1 MAISSSSIASSST
14 LNTLRIEFNNLVTD
28 VTALES
34 GTISYTTL
42 NSTTLNSTIINV
54 KEDGTI
60 VFEGATDDDFETTL
74 IVVDPTA
81 DRTITFPNETGT
93 VHTSG
98 GDTTH
103 TNIIIADGANIGSA
117 SDTNAMSIS
126 SGGVVSITATTA
138 NTSTTD
144 GALTVGGGLGVAA
157 DVSIGDDLRLLSDS
171 VVLSFGADGDTT
183 LTHTD
188 GTGLTL
194 NSTNKLTFG
203 DAASFVQQSSN
214 GVLRIDGEATIDMNA
229 STAVLVS
236 NDLKLDS
243 DAAVLGFGADNDVT
257 LTHVHNVGLLFD
269 TDNQLR
275 FRDSAIKVYSSAD
288 GQLDIDADDEIELN
302 TTLLDVN
309 ANINASGTYTGAGLM
324 TTGGNIVIPDAGTIG
339 SATDTNAIGISSG
352 GVVSITATTA
362 STGSTDGALTVAGGM
377 GVAADLGVG
386 DDIFMLSDSAN
397 IFMGADAEV
406 SITHSHN
413 EGLILQHTPAGDNTP
428 MILQLKSGEA
438 ALTANE
444 VIASLEF
451 SGSDTSGTDATGVHA
466 GIHAIAEAE
475 FTSSANPTKL
485 VFTTGVSEAAEA
497 DATAKMTLSSAGL
510 LTIADDF
517 MIKDGGTIGVAST
530 NDAMTISSAGI
541 VTFKDDILI
550 KDGGTIGVASTV
562 DSITMASTGAVTF
575 KNDVTVSDD
584 LIVTGDFTVNGDTT
598 TINTTNKTIT
608 DATIEL
614 GNGTTGTPSNDG
626 GLIIERGDA
635 ANAFI
640 GFDESADKF
649 IVGTGTFTGATTGNL
664 SITAGALVCAGL
676 EASTVTASGIIKTD
690 DTTNATST
698 TDGSLQTD
706 GGLSVVLDAVFGDDV
721 KLLTDA
727 SVLSFGADSEIALTH
742 VHNTGLLLTDSG
754 GTPTL
759 QLHDANESIASDG
772 SKVIITSGGTA
783 FSLPTADGSNGQVL
797 KTNGSAVLSF
807 TDVTASSLAADDLAA
822 GDAAILLT
830 TSSGNITV
838 DAAAN
843 DTDIIFKGTDGG
855 ADTTFLTIDG
865 SDAGTLIANH
875 NLELGTDAS
884 AILFGADNEVTLTH
898 VADKGVALKHTAT
911 ADDKPIILT
920 LQTGETDIAADD
932 VIGQIDFQAPDE
944 GTGTDAIT
952 VCAGIAAISEGDF
965 AADNNA
971 TKLSF
976 KCGASEAA
984 TEKMSL
990 SSAGVLSIDSNL
1002 LLVDSAKAIFGAGSD
1017 LQIQHD
1023 GSDSYIQNSTG
1034 NLKLQ
1039 GKSGEDSVVIIPD
1052 GAVEI
1057 SHNNV
1062 KKFETTAAGVD
1073 VTGTL
1078 TPSGVITADAGV
1090 VVDNITIDG
1099 TEIDLS
1105 SGDLTIDVAGD
1116 IILDADGAQVRFQD
1130 ATTERFTFN
1139 LDATPELDVTGGNFT
1154 IHTNTSD
1161 ADFVVTGNDGGSAIT
1176 AMTLDMSAA
1185 GAATFNNDVTAFS
1198 DERLKRDIETIP
1210 NALDKVCQMR
1220 GVTFERIDDEGSRSM
1235 GVIAQEIEKIIPEVV
1250 REDSSEEKIKSVAYG
1265 NMVGVL
1271 IEAIKELKSE
1281 VEQLKNK

>member
-14 LNTLRIEFNNLVTD
+14 LNTLRTEFNNLVTD
-28 VTALES
+28 VTALEG

-42 NSTTLNSTIINV
+42 NTTTLNSTIINV

-74 IVVDPTA
+74 TVVDPTA

-138 NTSTTD
+138 NTSATD

-171 VVLSFGADGDTT
+171 VVLSFGADSDTT

-257 LTHVHNVGLLFD
+257 LTHVHNDGLLFN
-269 TDNQLR
+269 TDRQLQ
-275 FRDSAIKVYSSAD
+275 FRDSAIKLYSSAD
-288 GQLDIDADDEIELN
+288 GQLDIDADAEVEIN

-339 SATDTNAIGISSG
+339 SATDTNAISISSG
-352 GVVSITATTA
+352 GVVNITATTA

-428 MILQLKSGEA
+428 MILQLRSGEA

-451 SGSDTSGTDATGVHA
+451 SGLDDSGTDATGVHA

-614 GNGTTGTPSNDG
+614 GNGTSGTPSNDG

-664 SITAGALVCAGL
+664 SITTGTLVASL
-676 EASTVTASGIIKTD
+676 EAVTVTASGIIKTD

-807 TDVTASSLAADDLAA
+807 TDVTATSLAADDLAA
-822 GDAAILLT
+822 GDAAVVLT

-838 DAAAN
+838 DAAA
-843 DTDIIFKGTDGG
+843 DDSDIIFKGTDGG

-884 AILFGADNEVTLTH
+884 AILFGANNEVILTH
-898 VADKGVALKHTAT
+898 VHDKGLALKHTAT
-911 ADDKPIILT
+911 ADDKPVVLT

-990 SSAGVLSIDSNL
+990 SSVGLLTIADDLVIKDGGTIGVASDADAITIASNGQLTLTQTLIGTALDISGDIDVDGTTNL
-1002 LLVDSAKAIFGAGSD
+1002 DVVDI
-1017 LQIQHD
+1017 
-1023 GSDSYIQNSTG
+1023 
-1034 NLKLQ
+1034 
-1039 GKSGEDSVVIIPD
+1039 D
-1052 GAVEI
+1052 GAVDMA
-1057 SHNNV
+1057 STLGV
-1062 KKFETTAAGVD
+1062 AGV
-1073 VTGTL
+1073 VT
-1078 TPSGVITADAGV
+1078 ANAGV

-1105 SGDLTIDVAGD
+1105 SGDLTLDVAGD
-1116 IILDADGAQVRFQD
+1116 IILDADGAQIRFKD
-1130 ATTERFTFN
+1130 ATTERYTFN

-1154 IHTNTSD
+1154 IHTTTSD
-1161 ADFVVTGNDGGSAIT
+1161 ADVIVTGNDGGSAIT

-1220 GVTFERIDDEGSRSM
+1220 GVTFERIDDEGHRSM

>member
-1 MAISSSSIASSST
+1 MAISGKNVASSST
-14 LNTLRIEFNNLVTD
+14 LNELRTQFNNLVTD
-28 VTALES
+28 VTAIEG
-34 GTISYTTL
+34 GTISFTALNTTTTNTTTL
-42 NSTTLNSTIINV
+42 NV

-60 VFEGATDDDFETTL
+60 IFEGATDDAFETTL
-74 IVVDPTA
+74 TVVDPTA
-81 DRTITFPNETGT
+81 DRTITLPNETGT

-126 SGGVVSITATTA
+126 SGGVVSVTATTA
-138 NTSTTD
+138 NTSATD
-144 GALTVGGGLGVAA
+144 GALTVAGGLGVAA
-157 DVSIGDDLRLLSDS
+157 DASIGDDLRLISDS
-171 VVLSFGADGDTT
+171 AVLSFGADSDTT

-243 DAAVLGFGADNDVT
+243 DAAVLGFGADNEVT
-257 LTHVHNVGLLFD
+257 LTHVHNDGLILNS
-269 TDNQLR
+269 DNQLQ
-275 FRDSAIKVYSSAD
+275 FRDDAIKIYSSAD
-288 GQLDIDADDEIELN
+288 GQLNIEGDAEIELN

-339 SATDTNAIGISSG
+339 SASDTDALAISSAGVLTISNTTATSATNNGALVVGG
-352 GVVSITATTA
+352 GVGVGADVS
-362 STGSTDGALTVAGGM
+362 
-377 GVAADLGVG
+377 VG
-386 DDIFMLSDSAN
+386 DDIFMLSDGAA
-397 IFMGADAEV
+397 IAMGADAEV
-406 SITHSHN
+406 AILHSHN
-413 EGLILQHTPAGDNTP
+413 EGLILQHTPSGDNTP

-466 GIHAIAEAE
+466 GIHAIAEGE
-475 FTSSANPTKL
+475 FTASANPTKL

-497 DATAKMTLSSAGL
+497 SATAKMTLSSAGL

-530 NDAMTISSAGI
+530 NDAITISSAGI
-541 VTFKDDILI
+541 VTFKDDIII
-550 KDGGTIGVASTV
+550 KDGGTIGSAS
-562 DSITMASTGAVTF
+562 DPDAITIASNGNTTF
-575 KNDVTVSDD
+575 SQD

-614 GNGTTGTPSNDG
+614 GNGVTGTPSNDS

-649 IVGTGTFTGATTGNL
+649 IVGTGTFTGASTGNL
-664 SITAGALVCAGL
+664 SITTGTLVASL
-676 EASTVTASGIIKTD
+676 EAATVTASGIIKTD

-721 KLLTDA
+721 KLLSDA

-822 GDAAILLT
+822 GDAAVTLT

-838 DAAAN
+838 DAAA
-843 DTDIIFKGTDGG
+843 DDSDIIFKGTDGSS
-855 ADTTFLTIDG
+855 DTTFLTIDG

-884 AILFGADNEVTLTH
+884 EILFGADNEIKMIH
-898 VADKGVALKHTAT
+898 VADTGLNLKHTAT
-911 ADDKPIILT
+911 TDDKPFVLT
-920 LQTGETDIAADD
+920 LQTGETDIAAND
-932 VIGQIDFQAPDE
+932 VIGKLAFQAPDE
-944 GTGTDAIT
+944 GTGTDAIA
-952 VCAGIAAISEGDF
+952 VAAAIQAVSEGDF
-965 AADNNA
+965 AADANA
-971 TKLSF
+971 TRLEF
-976 KCGASEAA
+976 MTGASEAA
-984 TEKMSL
+984 TSKMTL
-990 SSAGVLSIDSNL
+990 SSGGVLD
-1002 LLVDSAKAIFGAGSD
+1002 VDG
-1017 LQIQHD
+1017 
-1023 GSDSYIQNSTG
+1023 
-1034 NLKLQ
+1034 
-1039 GKSGEDSVVIIPD
+1039 
-1052 GAVEI
+1052 
-1057 SHNNV
+1057 
-1062 KKFETTAAGVD
+1062 GV
-1073 VTGTL
+1073 T
-1078 TPSGVITADAGV
+1078 I
-1090 VVDNITIDG
+1090 DNITIDG

-1105 SGDLTIDVAGD
+1105 SGDLTLDVAGD
-1116 IILDADGAQVRFQD
+1116 IVLDAAGEEVIYKDGSTNVGHVSMDSDNLTIKSLVSDKDMIFQ
-1130 ATTERFTFN
+1130 
-1139 LDATPELDVTGGNFT
+1139 
-1154 IHTNTSD
+1154 
-1161 ADFVVTGNDGGSAIT
+1161 GNDGGTGIT
-1176 AMTLDMSAA
+1176 ALTLDMSEA

-1198 DERLKRDIETIP
+1198 DERLKTEIETI
-1210 NALDKVCQMR
+1210 NDALNKVCQMR
-1220 GVTFERIDDEGSRSM
+1220 GVSFKRTDNDGRTSV
-1235 GVIAQEIEKIIPEVV
+1235 GVIAQEIEKILPEVV
-1250 REDSSEEKIKSVAYG
+1250 REDKSEDKIKSVAYG
-1265 NMVGVL
+1265 NIVGVL
-1271 IEAIKELKSE
+1271 IEAIKELKNE
-1281 VEQLKNK
+1281 IEELKKG